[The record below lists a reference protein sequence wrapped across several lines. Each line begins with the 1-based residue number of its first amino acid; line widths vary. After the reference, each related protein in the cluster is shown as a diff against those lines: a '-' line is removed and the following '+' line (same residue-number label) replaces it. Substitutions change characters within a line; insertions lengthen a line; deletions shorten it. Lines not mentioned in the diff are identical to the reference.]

1 MIRKI
6 IIEGF
11 KCFHK
16 RQSIP
21 LSQINI
27 LYGKNGRGKST
38 IAQSFLLLA
47 QTMKECNDVAELRLM
62 GDLIELG
69 TFDEVINVNA
79 KSGKFY
85 WAFQDDDNLVEFGFE
100 KFPHKTQMAKLCKL
114 LVNNENRFDVK
125 TTSDKGTVSENKSV
139 STTSDIMMLQNF
151 KLLQYV
157 SAGRLGPNNYYARKD
172 SLEDNWLGVKGEYVI
187 NVLTNQGPSFQEKVC
202 EVLSEILTGATLE
215 ARPKDSD
222 SVELFLDSVNN
233 GNKFRPI
240 NVGFG
245 YSYVLPVIVAAL
257 LAKKGSILIVENPE
271 AHLHPGAQ
279 SRLTKF
285 LIENS
290 MINNIQL
297 IIETHSDHVVNGL
310 RIAMKQEL
318 SGLAPNN
325 AEIIFFSHDD
335 VDINSSIKIIECDR
349 YGELSEYPDDFL
361 DEWTKQLVTLV

>member
-1 MIRKI
+1 MIKNI
-6 IIEGF
+6 TIEGF
-11 KCFHK
+11 KCFHE

-21 LSQINI
+21 LSQINL

-47 QTMKECNDVAELRLM
+47 QTMKECNDIAELRLM
-62 GDLIELG
+62 GDWVALG
-69 TFDEVINVNA
+69 TFDEVVNVNTES
-79 KSGKFY
+79 KKFY
-85 WAFQDDDNLVEFGFE
+85 WAFQDDDNRIELGFE
-100 KFPHKTQMAKLCKL
+100 KLPQKTQMAKLCEL
-114 LVNNENRFDVK
+114 LVNGENRFDVK
-125 TTSDKGTVSENKSV
+125 TTSDKDIVSENKSV

-157 SAGRLGPNNYYARKD
+157 SAERLGPKNISARID
-172 SLEDNWLGVKGEYVI
+172 SLDNNWLGVKGEYVI
-187 NVLTNQGPSFQEKVC
+187 NVLSNQGALFQAKVC

-215 ARPKDSD
+215 AKPKDND

-233 GNKFRPI
+233 GHKFRPI

-279 SRLTKF
+279 SRLAKF
-285 LIENS
+285 LIEVS
-290 MINNIQL
+290 IKNNIQL
-297 IIETHSDHVVNGL
+297 LIETHSDHVINGL
-310 RIAMKQEL
+310 RIAMKQKLNDL
-318 SGLAPNN
+318 SPND

-335 VDINSSIKIIECDR
+335 INTNSSVEIIKCDR
-349 YGELSEYPDDFL
+349 FGELSDYPDDFL